1 MVILTEKPSVAKS
14 IGEALN
20 FTKDKNNNW
29 YISSDKQSCI
39 VSAHG
44 HLLELY
50 SPEDYAPE
58 SNTKGWSLKQLPII
72 PTKMLYKK
80 IAGWLW
86 SSMSGHKKIIWKYIK
101 CYEIP

>member
-80 IAGWLW
+80 I
-86 SSMSGHKKIIWKYIK
+86 
-101 CYEIP
+101 PT